1 MASQKDK
8 IESLIAE
15 IESVLLKSSSRL
27 PWSRSSEDA
36 QQRQALEK
44 VQTYLGSLKEL
55 FDAPGGWGPV
65 DPQTGQV
72 VSQPSPAIASPEE
85 SASSVLRALLLEMQY
100 LKDNSLRPLR
110 LELDTLKQE
119 RDALQ
124 SEIKSLETNRLQIQ
138 ETTNLDETQL
148 NTFLEQLMER
158 LQLNLTQQLNQTVR
172 QIEADKADDLL
183 LEGDAT
189 FVAAEQPRLHPAQR
203 LEQMRLVQAQSDQ
216 LLLKLDST
224 LALVFEALQ
233 KSIGSYKESLATG
246 LEEMHGLGRQGEAI
260 MQTLINHLAQRLGQ
274 DAGYYIG
281 SGLGVGLNPSP
292 PSEQLPGTFPGLVE
306 TPSEDTV
313 NQLRLASLPLV
324 PGSEANAVEPASD
337 IDDVDSAID
346 DLDLDIEV
354 ALEDPSTLQ
363 LAEDDFA
370 LLSLL
375 DDESDDEDITA
386 FQDEDLTLFQTEPPV
401 ESGDTGLSRG
411 AEETERE
418 VLTLLDQPSG
428 EDESA
433 GADRSED
440 GELYES
446 FFGEDAVPAAS
457 TEPSF
462 EELTQV
468 SDLEDLAAEAVV
480 LESGLPD
487 SGDVDWIDG
496 SGDLPNDDGSG
507 SYPDGSTDMPID
519 RETPPLDA
527 TEAEAETANWLFA
540 DAPALSADMSSEPE
554 PVGSSLD
561 DLFGEGLS
569 DLPNLQPGVEPEA
582 DTVESLADI
591 LPEAPSAD
599 AGAEIVEGLDISSLD
614 AERLEEVDLLGDR
627 YIPAAADEDLL
638 NIEEPATEQRLTLDL
653 DDALMGQLDED
664 LQSLSEQPL
673 MQPEALTEDRL
684 TSEFP
689 VDSGIDEFSTV
700 GELPVANQPS
710 VEDDL
715 PTIDEIPL
723 ADEIPFAPEIPA
735 VGELPV
741 TDELPTM
748 GEIPLVDEI
757 PFAPEIPVEDEL
769 LWSAEIPLEDD
780 LSVTDELSV
789 TTETAIEPEGSFQS
803 EVPDELLDPSLL
815 GDFGF
820 GDQPGAID
828 DQLDVILSP
837 DTIIVDGLDD
847 LEPISEVSSDDASD
861 EAWDSAVDS
870 SLSLD
875 SDFEGS
881 DFETEIAPADL
892 PDFEN
897 MPFLD
902 DLEAYDSDED
912 TAVLEGPDEVRPAEN
927 FELGDEFRLTPDS
940 YLEPGALSTENLESM
955 SIEDLMP
962 GETPSSESDSSDLD
976 SLELDFSEL
985 DTGEGLDTV
994 EVDAPDPF
1002 SEAETIA
1009 PLSPSEVLGDA
1020 SVLDTTGV
1028 FEVDDAVS
1036 DDLDHSLSTLSREAD
1051 QLATQTEGADWLNR
1065 LHPDLEEPLLFDDD
1079 MPEIPVL
1086 PEAASPLESAIIPDL
1101 PAGLVP
1107 DLETAKLDA
1116 DSDPLTAEAAAPDLL
1131 VPDTPM
1137 VTPDTDERLAPDPM
1151 ALAAVPAA
1159 GLDLELEAAD
1169 ELDFAGPGVDIS
1181 DASMVT
1187 DWFLGIDVGTTGLSA
1202 VLLDRQSGLVY
1213 PLYWLETETEGE
1225 KRFRLPAV
1233 AWMSAQGNMRT
1244 VGLAAW
1250 QADHQARATETPG
1263 GLLIKQLK
1271 PFMKVAIP
1279 HGVVVGEAEPI
1290 LQWSE
1295 TQAFPLQRIQLGLEA
1310 LLQNIRTCGAVGL
1323 DDARLQQAIEQLQG
1337 VIMGYPTN
1345 WPDTYSLNLREVVL
1359 ASGLVSQADRIFFI
1373 EDAIATVLSGLPD
1386 PHAQQPEAVPLSRQP
1401 SLYNCNWE
1409 GGTVVISGGAT
1420 LTELALAEL
1429 PSDAT
1434 TLSYDDFAL
1443 RSFPYA
1449 GDSIDQDI
1457 VCQLLH
1463 PRENRQPLSGSPA
1476 SVVEQDWQWQAE
1488 LPSWANADWE
1498 SLNLDELTLPEVGES
1513 ELAHRHRLRQ
1523 RLESSPLG
1531 QSALEAAR
1539 HLKLILQH
1547 QNQFQLDLG
1556 NQRWLIKRRD
1566 LESRTF
1572 LPYIQ
1577 RMNRHL
1583 NVLLSQKGLSTQ
1595 SIKQVICTGGSA
1607 SLPAIARWLRQKFPN
1622 ATIIQDTYTGD
1633 RPNSCSRVAYGLVN
1647 LARYPQVLDITR
1659 QQYSDYFLLMELL
1672 RVFPEQPLPVSGIM
1686 HLLEQR
1692 GINTQACQLHILAL
1706 LEGHLPPGLVPTEA
1720 DRPLISN
1727 RSEEIATYQALTDA
1741 PLFTKQSGQ
1750 IYVPNETQ
1758 GRRLRAYLE
1767 KVIATKAQ
1775 TLDEPLFAQLAV
1787 ETVV

>member
-1 MASQKDK
+1 
-8 IESLIAE
+8 
-15 IESVLLKSSSRL
+15 
-27 PWSRSSEDA
+27 
-36 QQRQALEK
+36 
-44 VQTYLGSLKEL
+44 
-55 FDAPGGWGPV
+55 
-65 DPQTGQV
+65 
-72 VSQPSPAIASPEE
+72 
-85 SASSVLRALLLEMQY
+85 
-100 LKDNSLRPLR
+100 
-110 LELDTLKQE
+110 
-119 RDALQ
+119 
-124 SEIKSLETNRLQIQ
+124 
-138 ETTNLDETQL
+138 
-148 NTFLEQLMER
+148 
-158 LQLNLTQQLNQTVR
+158 
-172 QIEADKADDLL
+172 
-183 LEGDAT
+183 
-189 FVAAEQPRLHPAQR
+189 
-203 LEQMRLVQAQSDQ
+203 
-216 LLLKLDST
+216 
-224 LALVFEALQ
+224 
-233 KSIGSYKESLATG
+233 
-246 LEEMHGLGRQGEAI
+246 
-260 MQTLINHLAQRLGQ
+260 
-274 DAGYYIG
+274 
-281 SGLGVGLNPSP
+281 
-292 PSEQLPGTFPGLVE
+292 
-306 TPSEDTV
+306 
-313 NQLRLASLPLV
+313 
-324 PGSEANAVEPASD
+324 
-337 IDDVDSAID
+337 
-346 DLDLDIEV
+346 
-354 ALEDPSTLQ
+354 
-363 LAEDDFA
+363 
-370 LLSLL
+370 
-375 DDESDDEDITA
+375 
-386 FQDEDLTLFQTEPPV
+386 
-401 ESGDTGLSRG
+401 
-411 AEETERE
+411 
-418 VLTLLDQPSG
+418 
-428 EDESA
+428 
-433 GADRSED
+433 
-440 GELYES
+440 
-446 FFGEDAVPAAS
+446 
-457 TEPSF
+457 
-462 EELTQV
+462 
-468 SDLEDLAAEAVV
+468 
-480 LESGLPD
+480 
-487 SGDVDWIDG
+487 
-496 SGDLPNDDGSG
+496 
-507 SYPDGSTDMPID
+507 
-519 RETPPLDA
+519 
-527 TEAEAETANWLFA
+527 
-540 DAPALSADMSSEPE
+540 
-554 PVGSSLD
+554 
-561 DLFGEGLS
+561 
-569 DLPNLQPGVEPEA
+569 
-582 DTVESLADI
+582 
-591 LPEAPSAD
+591 
-599 AGAEIVEGLDISSLD
+599 
-614 AERLEEVDLLGDR
+614 
-627 YIPAAADEDLL
+627 
-638 NIEEPATEQRLTLDL
+638 
-653 DDALMGQLDED
+653 
-664 LQSLSEQPL
+664 
-673 MQPEALTEDRL
+673 
-684 TSEFP
+684 
-689 VDSGIDEFSTV
+689 
-700 GELPVANQPS
+700 
-710 VEDDL
+710 
-715 PTIDEIPL
+715 
-723 ADEIPFAPEIPA
+723 
-735 VGELPV
+735 
-741 TDELPTM
+741 
-748 GEIPLVDEI
+748 
-757 PFAPEIPVEDEL
+757 PEIPVEDEL

-780 LSVTDELSV
+780 LSVTDELAV
-789 TTETAIEPEGSFQS
+789 TTDMAIEPEDSFQS

-815 GDFGF
+815 GEFGF
-820 GDQPGAID
+820 GDQPGAVD

-847 LEPISEVSSDDASD
+847 LEPISEPSSDDASD
-861 EAWDSAVDS
+861 AAWDSAVDS

-881 DFETEIAPADL
+881 DFEGSDFETEIASADL

-912 TAVLEGPDEVRPAEN
+912 TAVLEGPDEVRPAEK

-940 YLEPGALSTENLESM
+940 YLEPGALSTENLEAM

-962 GETPSSESDSSDLD
+962 EETPASELD
-976 SLELDFSEL
+976 SLELDASELEDFSEPEDFSEL
-985 DTGEGLDTV
+985 DASELDASELDAAEGLDTV
-994 EVDAPDPF
+994 EVDAPAPF
-1002 SEAETIA
+1002 SEAATIA

-1020 SVLDTTGV
+1020 SVLDATGV

-1036 DDLDHSLSTLSREAD
+1036 DDLDRSLSALSREAD
-1051 QLATQTEGADWLNR
+1051 QLAAQTEGADGLNR
-1065 LHPDLEEPLLFDDD
+1065 LHPDLEEPLLFEEE
-1079 MPEIPVL
+1079 MPEIPML

-1101 PAGLVP
+1101 PVGLAP
-1107 DLETAKLDA
+1107 DLDVAELEA
-1116 DSDPLTAEAAAPDLL
+1116 DSDILTAEAAAPDLL
-1131 VPDTPM
+1131 VPDTPI
-1137 VTPDTDERLAPDPM
+1137 VIADTDDQLATDPM
-1151 ALAAVPAA
+1151 GLAVVPAA
-1159 GLDLELEAAD
+1159 GGLDLELEVAD
-1169 ELDFAGPGVDIS
+1169 ELDVAAPGANIP
-1181 DASMVT
+1181 DALAVA

-1202 VLLDRQSGLVY
+1202 VLLDRQSGQVY

-1233 AWMSAQGNMRT
+1233 AWMSAQGDIQT

-1271 PFMKVAIP
+1271 PLMKVAIP
-1279 HGVVVGEAEPI
+1279 HGVAGGEAEPI

-1295 TQAFPLQRIQLGLEA
+1295 TQSFPLRRIQLGLET

-1323 DDARLQQAIEQLQG
+1323 DDASLQQAIEQLQG
-1337 VIMGYPTN
+1337 IIMGYPTN

-1386 PHAQQPEAVPLSRQP
+1386 PHAQHPEAVPLSRQP

-1429 PSDAT
+1429 PSDTT

-1463 PRENRQPLSGSPA
+1463 PGDNRQPLSGNTA
-1476 SVVEQDWQWQAE
+1476 SVVEQDWQWQAD

-1513 ELAHRHRLRQ
+1513 DLAHRHRLRQ

-1556 NQRWLIKRRD
+1556 NQRWLLKRRD

-1659 QQYSDYFLLMELL
+1659 HQYSDYFLLMELL

-1706 LEGHLPPGLVPTEA
+1706 LEGHLPPGLVPTDA

-1750 IYVPNETQ
+1750 IYVPNEIQ
-1758 GRRLRAYLE
+1758 GRRLRVYLE
-1767 KVIATKAQ
+1767 KVIATKSQ
-1775 TLDEPLFAQLAV
+1775 TLDEPLFAQLAL